1 MVAKLKLKGIDG
13 SCKLNMMAVMSVISN
28 VSIVLL
34 TMVNWILT
42 LWVVPIG

>member
-1 MVAKLKLKGIDG
+1 
-13 SCKLNMMAVMSVISN
+13 MMAVMSVISN